1 MRTIT
6 EFAEKPKEKEV
17 ITVGKRASVFIRTDI
32 RSEKTEEGERWI
44 ATEYST
50 QVNALK
56 FEITDEFAA
65 KLIKT
70 ETDKAAAGIRE
81 TRDKLLAESDKE
93 VLPDRTTKTSP
104 EFKAWA
110 EYRQQLR
117 DISEQKGFPFDVE
130 WPEKPKALT
139 K

>member
-17 ITVGKRASVFIRTDI
+17 IVIGKRASVFVRTDI

-56 FEITDEFAA
+56 FEITDEFVA
-65 KLIKT
+65 KLIEA
-70 ETDKAAAGIRE
+70 ETDKAATEIRE
-81 TRDKLLAESDKE
+81 IRDKLLAESDKE
-93 VLPDRTTKTSP
+93 VLPDRTTKTSS

-110 EYRQQLR
+110 EYRQELR
-117 DISEQKGFPFDVE
+117 DITEQKGFPFAVE
-130 WPEKPKALT
+130 WPKKPEIAT